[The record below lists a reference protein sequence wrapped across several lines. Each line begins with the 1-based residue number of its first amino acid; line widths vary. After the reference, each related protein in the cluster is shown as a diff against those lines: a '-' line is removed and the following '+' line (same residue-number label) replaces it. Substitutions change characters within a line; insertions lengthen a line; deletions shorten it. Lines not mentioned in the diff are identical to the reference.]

1 MEPQEQIR
9 QVQKKYCSIA
19 MLVAVSVA
27 VVLVLAG
34 HKPVG
39 KGLVLG
45 TVFSSLNFILMGE
58 TLPKRI
64 SGSRRRASV
73 ASGISI
79 FIRYVL
85 LAAPLIIAIKYSAFN
100 IAATVVGLFMIQIMI
115 LATQGIYAST
125 RKNLDY

>member
-1 MEPQEQIR
+1 LEPQEQIR

>member
-1 MEPQEQIR
+1 MEPHEQIR
-9 QVQKKYCSIA
+9 QTQKKYCSMA
-19 MLVAVSVA
+19 MLAAISIA
-27 VVLVLAG
+27 LILIFAG

-58 TLPKRI
+58 TLPRRI

-73 ASGISI
+73 VSGISI
-79 FIRYVL
+79 FIRYAL
-85 LAAPLIIAIKYSAFN
+85 LAAPLILAIKTPSFN
-100 IAATVVGLFMIQIMI
+100 LAATVVGLFMIQIMI

>member
-1 MEPQEQIR
+1 
-9 QVQKKYCSIA
+9 